1 MQTPK
6 GNAVGGTQTRSATAG
21 LPLTPPD
28 ARAAPHPV
36 KSHTIIGDDL
46 GNGRTQLRL
55 PYG

>member
-6 GNAVGGTQTRSATAG
+6 GNAVGGTQTRCATAG

-28 ARAAPHPV
+28 ARAAPHSV
-36 KSHTIIGDDL
+36 QANTIIGDDL

-55 PYG
+55 LYG